1 MPIFSRFNPIK
12 NNYLKKLEY
21 YTIYVILPCFF
32 TKSSMRIIIAGAG
45 EVGTHLAKMLS
56 NENHEILL
64 IDTEEDR
71 LRPIDS
77 SLDVL
82 TYHGSATSV
91 SLLQSVLSKKTDLF
105 IAVTHAESTNITSS
119 ILAKRLGALKT
130 IARIDNLEYLE
141 HSTEDFFKSLGIDSL
156 IYPELIAA
164 REVLGLLHETGTTE
178 FMEFSGGTL
187 AMYVQKLDEKAP
199 IINKTLEEI
208 AITFKTDKY
217 RAVAI
222 KRNDKTIIPR
232 GHERFM
238 LGDLVYVISTHEG
251 IDEMMKTS
259 GKENFEAKSIMILG
273 GSRIG
278 KHVALYMQKT
288 SEVKLIDS
296 NIERCEALA
305 EILEQTLII
314 NGDCRNVDLLEQ
326 EGLKQMDAF
335 VAVTGNSETNILS
348 CLLAKKMGVKR
359 TIAEV
364 ENMEY
369 INLAEN
375 TGIDTIINKKISA
388 ASRIF
393 RHTTNPNVTQVK
405 YLTGADAEIL
415 EFNVPANSKITK
427 GTLRSMD
434 FPDDAIVGG
443 GTHDGVPFI
452 ATGDTIIKANDKV
465 VVFTLP
471 SAYDKISKFFT

>member
-1 MPIFSRFNPIK
+1 
-12 NNYLKKLEY
+12 
-21 YTIYVILPCFF
+21 
-32 TKSSMRIIIAGAG
+32 MRIIIAGAG

-56 NENHEILL
+56 NENHEIIL
-64 IDTEEDR
+64 IDPEEDR
-71 LRPIDS
+71 LKPIDS

-82 TYHGSATSV
+82 THEGSATSV
-91 SLLQSVLSKKTDLF
+91 KILKESLLKKTDLF
-105 IAVTHAESTNITSS
+105 IAVTHSEDTNITSS
-119 ILAKRLGALKT
+119 ILAKRFGAIKT
-130 IARIDNLEYLE
+130 IARIDNIDFLD
-141 HSTEDFFKSLGIDSL
+141 HSTLEFFKSIGIDSL

-164 REVLGLLHETGTTE
+164 REVLGLLHETGATD
-178 FMEFSGGTL
+178 FMEFSAGKL
-187 AMYVQKLDEKAP
+187 AMYVQKLDEKAL
-199 IINKTLEEI
+199 ILNKSLQEVSVSNR
-208 AITFKTDKY
+208 TDKY

-222 KRNDKTIIPR
+222 KRAGKTIIPR
-232 GHERFM
+232 GNERFQI
-238 LGDLVYVISTHEG
+238 GDKVYVISTHEG

-259 GKENFEAKSIMILG
+259 GKENFETKSIMILG

-278 KHVALYMQKT
+278 KHIAMYMQKT
-288 SEVKLIDS
+288 CEVKLIDS
-296 NIERCEALA
+296 NVNRCEDLA
-305 EILEQTLII
+305 EILDNTLII
-314 NGDCRNVDLLEQ
+314 NGDGRNVDLLEQ
-326 EGLKQMDAF
+326 EGISRMDAF

-348 CLLAKKMGVKR
+348 CLLAKKLGVRK

-405 YLTGADAEIL
+405 CMTGTDAEVL

-427 GTLRSMD
+427 GTLRSLD
-434 FPDDAIVGG
+434 FPKDAIVGG
-443 GTHDGVPFI
+443 GTRDGVPFI
-452 ATGDTIIKANDKV
+452 ATGDTIINANDKV

-471 SAYDKISKFFT
+471 SAYERLSKYFT

>member
-1 MPIFSRFNPIK
+1 V
-12 NNYLKKLEY
+12 KKLEY
-21 YTIYVILPCFF
+21 YTIYVLFCHVFSKKLP
-32 TKSSMRIIIAGAG
+32 MRIIIAGAG

-64 IDTEEDR
+64 IDSEEDR
-71 LRPIDS
+71 LKPIDS

-91 SLLQSVLSKKTDLF
+91 HLLQNALKKKTDLF
-105 IAVTHAESTNITSS
+105 IAVTHSENTNITSA

-141 HSTEDFFKSLGIDSL
+141 PLNEEFFMSLGIDSL

-178 FMEFSGGTL
+178 FMEFSGGKL

-199 IINKTLEEI
+199 IINLTLEDI
-208 AITFKTDKY
+208 AIKFKTDKY

-222 KRNDKTIIPR
+222 KRDNTTIIPR
-232 GHERFM
+232 GNERFRI
-238 LGDLVYVISTHEG
+238 GDLVFVISTHGG

-259 GKENFEAKSIMILG
+259 GKENFEAKSIMIVG

-296 NIERCEALA
+296 DLTKCEALA
-305 EILEQTLII
+305 EILENTLII
-314 NGDCRNVDLLEQ
+314 NGDSRDVDLLTR
-326 EGLKQMDAF
+326 EGITKMDCF
-335 VAVTGNSETNILS
+335 ISVTGNSETNILS
-348 CLLAKKMGVKR
+348 CLLAKKMGVKK

-375 TGIDTIINKKISA
+375 IGIDTIIGCKQDIQAYNKSECYPGKIPYR
-388 ASRIF
+388 SRC
-393 RHTTNPNVTQVK
+393 RSNRVQRAGQCQNNQRYTQEH
-405 YLTGADAEIL
+405 G
-415 EFNVPANSKITK
+415 
-427 GTLRSMD
+427 
-434 FPDDAIVGG
+434 FP
-443 GTHDGVPFI
+443 
-452 ATGDTIIKANDKV
+452 
-465 VVFTLP
+465 
-471 SAYDKISKFFT
+471 

>member
-1 MPIFSRFNPIK
+1 
-12 NNYLKKLEY
+12 
-21 YTIYVILPCFF
+21 
-32 TKSSMRIIIAGAG
+32 MRIIIAGAG

-56 NENHEILL
+56 NENHEIIL
-64 IDTEEDR
+64 IDTEQDR
-71 LRPIDS
+71 LKPIDS

-82 TYHGSATSV
+82 THEGSATSV
-91 SLLQSVLSKKTDLF
+91 KILQDALKKKTDLF
-105 IAVTHAESTNITSS
+105 IAVTHSEDTNITSS
-119 ILAKRLGALKT
+119 ILAKRFGALKT
-130 IARIDNLEYLE
+130 IARIDNIDYLE
-141 HSTEDFFKSLGIDSL
+141 PSTMEFFKSIGIDSL

-164 REVLGLLHETGTTE
+164 REVLGLLHETGATD
-178 FMEFSGGTL
+178 FMEFSGGKL

-199 IINKTLEEI
+199 IINKSLQEI
-208 AITFKTDKY
+208 SLIQRTDKY

-222 KRNDKTIIPR
+222 KRDGTTIIPR
-232 GHERFM
+232 GNEQFR
-238 LGDLVYVISTHEG
+238 LGDTVYVISTHAG
-251 IDEMMKTS
+251 IDEMMKSS

-273 GSRIG
+273 GSRIA

-288 SEVKLIDS
+288 CDVKLIDS
-296 NIERCEALA
+296 DTKRCEDLA
-305 EILEQTLII
+305 EILDNTLII
-314 NGDCRNVDLLEQ
+314 NGDGRNVDLLEQ
-326 EGLKQMDAF
+326 EGITKMDAF

-348 CLLAKKMGVKR
+348 CLLAKRMGVKK

-405 YLTGADAEIL
+405 YMTGTDAEVI
-415 EFNVPANSKITK
+415 EFLVPANSKITK
-427 GTLRSMD
+427 GTLRSID
-434 FPDDAIVGG
+434 FPKDAIVGG
-443 GTHDGVPFI
+443 GTRDGEPFI
-452 ATGDTIIKANDKV
+452 ASGDTIIKANDKV

-471 SAYDKISKFFT
+471 DAYEKISKYFT

>member
-1 MPIFSRFNPIK
+1 
-12 NNYLKKLEY
+12 
-21 YTIYVILPCFF
+21 
-32 TKSSMRIIIAGAG
+32 MRIVIAGAG
-45 EVGTHLAKMLS
+45 EVGTHLAKLLS
-56 NENHEILL
+56 NENHEIIL
-64 IDTEEDR
+64 IDSEESR
-71 LRPIDS
+71 LKPIDS

-82 TYHGSATSV
+82 THEGSATSIKI
-91 SLLQSVLSKKTDLF
+91 LEDALRKKTELF
-105 IAVTHAESTNITSS
+105 IAVTHSEDTNITSS
-119 ILAKRLGALKT
+119 ILAKRFGAVKT
-130 IARIDNLEYLE
+130 IARIDNLDYLE
-141 HSTEDFFKSLGIDSL
+141 PSMLEFFKSVGVDSM

-164 REVLGLLHETGTTE
+164 REVLGLLHETGSTE
-178 FMEFSGGTL
+178 FMEFSDGKL

-199 IINKTLEEI
+199 ILNKSLQEI
-208 AITFKTDKY
+208 SVSHKTDKY

-222 KRNDKTIIPR
+222 KRNDVTIIPR
-232 GHERFM
+232 GNEHFQ
-238 LGDLVYVISTHEG
+238 LGDMVFVISTHAG

-278 KHVALYMQKT
+278 KHVALYLQKT
-288 SEVKLIDS
+288 CEVKLIDS
-296 NIERCEALA
+296 SIEKCQDLA
-305 EILEQTLII
+305 ELLDNTLII
-314 NGDCRNVDLLEQ
+314 NGDGRNVDLLKQ
-326 EGLKQMDAF
+326 EGITQMDAF

-348 CLLAKKMGVKR
+348 CLLAKRMGVKK

-364 ENMEY
+364 ENMEF

-405 YLTGADAEIL
+405 YMTGTDAEVI

-427 GTLRSMD
+427 GTLRSID
-434 FPDDAIVGG
+434 FPKDAIVGG
-443 GTHDGVPFI
+443 GTRDGEPFI

-471 SAYDKISKFFT
+471 SAYETLSKYFT